1 MKKLLLSSVAL
12 LGLTVGATAAD
23 LPRRVA
29 PVPYVPVPV
38 FTWTGFYL
46 GVNAGWGWV
55 DRNDDPCLGG
65 AFTGACGFTN
75 LNALTV
81 PSFPAGALVPV
92 GPVFGGPTFNNFG
105 FSGNDNRRDGFV
117 GGGQIGYNY
126 QFTPGS
132 GLVIGIEAD
141 AQYSDIGRRNRDDNF
156 FGLGGFNGF
165 NGFVAAN
172 PVLPAV
178 AVFPGASFGVAPT
191 VPGALGNIALFNGAI
206 GNGFNGFNGSDRSNR
221 SEFLGTVR
229 GRLGWAFDRLL
240 IYATGGVAFTDN
252 RRNDN
257 NCFGGFGFAGCG
269 FGFNGFASGAA
280 VPANFFV
287 GPASALNGSGVV
299 PTTTNTFFGDRRRND
314 DVRPVAGGGIEYAF
328 TNNLTVKLE
337 GLYVFDNNRNRNDNF
352 FGGGFGTGGG
362 IVGVTNTGAPV
373 IATANNFGLGFDN
386 RRRDD
391 LAIVRAGINWK
402 FNGWIW

>member
-46 GVNAGWGWV
+46 GVNAGWDWA

-65 AFTGACGFTN
+65 GFTGACGFTN

-105 FSGNDNRRDGFV
+105 FTGNDNRRDGFV

-141 AQYSDIGRRNRDDNF
+141 AQYADFGRRRNNNNF
-156 FGLGGFNGF
+156 FGFNGSNNVGSGVFTAVAAGDGLANPGLGVGAPTGLGTGALGNVALFNNAFNSGFNGF
-165 NGFVAAN
+165 NGFDN
-172 PVLPAV
+172 
-178 AVFPGASFGVAPT
+178 
-191 VPGALGNIALFNGAI
+191 N
-206 GNGFNGFNGSDRSNR
+206 RNR
-221 SEFLGTVR
+221 SDFLGTVR

-240 IYATGGVAFTDN
+240 VYATGGVAFTGNN
-252 RRNDN
+252 RNNNN
-257 NCFGGFGFAGCG
+257 NCFGG
-269 FGFNGFASGAA
+269 
-280 VPANFFV
+280 
-287 GPASALNGSGVV
+287 
-299 PTTTNTFFGDRRRND
+299 
-314 DVRPVAGGGIEYAF
+314 
-328 TNNLTVKLE
+328 
-337 GLYVFDNNRNRNDNF
+337 
-352 FGGGFGTGGG
+352 
-362 IVGVTNTGAPV
+362 
-373 IATANNFGLGFDN
+373 
-386 RRRDD
+386 
-391 LAIVRAGINWK
+391 
-402 FNGWIW
+402 